1 MRWTGLIVL
10 LEFSPHA
17 TDFFALGRA
26 GVVGAAALAGAF
38 PAPPSDRT
46 TLAVGTRSDARWIG
60 ND

>member
-1 MRWTGLIVL
+1 M